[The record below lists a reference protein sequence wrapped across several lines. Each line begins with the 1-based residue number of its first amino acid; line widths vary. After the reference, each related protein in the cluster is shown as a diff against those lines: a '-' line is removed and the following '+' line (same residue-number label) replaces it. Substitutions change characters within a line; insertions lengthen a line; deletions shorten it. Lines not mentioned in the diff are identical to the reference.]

1 MEGWSFRD
9 SVCTSTPGT
18 SVREFSGPVGC
29 RPILRV
35 GRRSRIR
42 GRASVPSPGFL
53 EGAGLVGRVSV
64 DMIYSGIMLKKKFFY
79 I

>member
-1 MEGWSFRD
+1 MVVTPVFMGWRMQGLVEGWSLMD

-18 SVREFSGPVGC
+18 SVREFRGPAGC

-42 GRASVPSPGFL
+42 GRELDSFP
-53 EGAGLVGRVSV
+53 VSAA
-64 DMIYSGIMLKKKFFY
+64 ML
-79 I
+79 